1 MAPSVEPWICVGSA
15 ESVEVGT
22 ADAKSRNPNDSVS
35 TSTLSIVEQ
44 LAVAPVPA
52 VQIVTLASGEFARLN
67 CVNETTTG
75 TVLAAVFAVG
85 VAVGVAELTVFVV
98 AVVLVAGVVVVEL
111 LVVLPVAEVDD
122 EPPPPPP
129 QAARPARSAATN
141 ARAMIC
147 FMFVVF
153 IAGRLDWC
161 LVGVLQADRPGP

>member
-1 MAPSVEPWICVGSA
+1 
-15 ESVEVGT
+15 
-22 ADAKSRNPNDSVS
+22 VS

-75 TVLAAVFAVG
+75 TVLAAVLAVG
-85 VAVGVAELTVFVV
+85 VAVGVAELTVLVV

-122 EPPPPPP
+122 EPPPPP

-153 IAGRLDWC
+153 IAGRQDWC
-161 LVGVLQADRPGP
+161 LVGVPQADRPGP